1 MTTQLE
7 RSVEAVASGVTVEV
21 QHEVEQFLYRE
32 VQLLDDWRYRD
43 WFDLMADDLR
53 YRAPI
58 RKNRLRRQR
67 LEDEVAERGI
77 EMPLFDDDKE
87 SLNIRIMQRE
97 TGKFWAEDPPSRTRH
112 LISNVRI
119 SLPTESDGDEYEVR
133 SNFIVYRNRLET
145 EVDLWAG
152 ERFDLL
158 RRDRAGFKIA
168 RRTVLLDQN
177 VVLAKN
183 LSVFF

>member
-7 RSVEAVASGVTVEV
+7 RSMEAVASRVTAEV
-21 QHEVEQFLYRE
+21 QHEVEQFLYDE

-53 YRAPI
+53 YRAPL

-67 LEDEVAERGI
+67 LEDEVADRGI
-77 EMPLFDDDKE
+77 EMALFDDDKE
-87 SLNIRIMQRE
+87 SLDVRIKQRE

-119 SLPTESDGDEYEVR
+119 SMPTESNDEYEVR

-158 RRDRAGFKIA
+158 RRHGGAFKIA

>member
-7 RSVEAVASGVTVEV
+7 RSTAPIATGVTMQV
-21 QHEVEQFLYRE
+21 QHEVEQFLYAE
-32 VQLLDDWRYRD
+32 AQLLDDWRYRH
-43 WFDLMADDLR
+43 WFELMADDIR
-53 YRAPI
+53 YRAPL

-67 LEDEVAERGI
+67 LEDEVADRGT
-77 EMPLFDDDKE
+77 EMALFDDDKE
-87 SLNIRIMQRE
+87 SLDVRVMQRE

-119 SLPTESDGDEYEVR
+119 SLPVDSAGDEYDVR

-145 EVDLWAG
+145 EVDIWAG

-158 RRDRAGFKIA
+158 RRDGASFKIA
-168 RRTVLLDQN
+168 RRTILLDQN
-177 VVLAKN
+177 VVLSKN